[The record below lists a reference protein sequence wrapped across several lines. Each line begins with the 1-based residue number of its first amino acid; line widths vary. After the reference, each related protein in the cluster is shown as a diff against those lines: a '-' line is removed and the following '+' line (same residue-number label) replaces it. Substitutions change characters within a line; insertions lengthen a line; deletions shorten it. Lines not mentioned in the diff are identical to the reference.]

1 MDTEVAIVGGGLAGL
16 RCAQVLS
23 SRGVGVRIYEASD
36 RVGGRVASDRVD
48 GFTIDRGFQLLNT
61 AYPALRRS
69 VDLSAL
75 DLCAF
80 DRGVRLEQVDNRRL
94 LLDPRQGLLSGP
106 RTLRNLPGTFREQL
120 HLGRALAK
128 LAFGAS
134 PHLPN
139 PELPTAQ
146 WFAESG
152 FSGPLVDEVLQPFL
166 AGVTLDPSLSGS
178 STVTAL
184 ILRSL
189 LRGRAAVPAQGMGA
203 LPERMAKDLPPG
215 TVLLDCR
222 VETMS
227 RTSLSTTQGAVN
239 ATIVVL
245 AADGPRATQL
255 VPQLGSSEM
264 NAVTTW
270 WHALPESPASKVVC
284 LDLERS
290 PITNTVAM
298 SAAAPYA
305 PRNRGLVAS
314 SAPGTR
320 ADSATDAA
328 VRKAVARCWDVTERE
343 VELIATSVIPHALPR
358 MPVPLNLTPPL
369 DISGIFIAG
378 DHRATASIQGALAS
392 GERAA
397 RGVLKRLGRTKKA

>member
-1 MDTEVAIVGGGLAGL
+1 MDTEVAIIGAGLAGL

-23 SRGVGVRIYEASD
+23 SRGVAVRIYEASD
-36 RVGGRVASDRVD
+36 RVGGRVASDVVD

-69 VDLSAL
+69 VDLSGL
-75 DLCAF
+75 DLRAF
-80 DRGVRLEQVDNRRL
+80 DRGVRLEQVNNRRL
-94 LLDPRQGLLSGP
+94 LLDPRQNLFSGP
-106 RTLRNLPGTFREQL
+106 RTLRNLPGTFQQQL
-120 HLGRALAK
+120 QLGRTLAK

-134 PHLPN
+134 PHLPE

-146 WFAESG
+146 WFANSR

-203 LPERMAKDLPPG
+203 LPGRMAMDLPPG
-215 TVLLDCR
+215 TVLTQCR
-222 VETMS
+222 VAAITP
-227 RTSLSTTQGAVN
+227 TGLSTSHGDVRAAV
-239 ATIVVL
+239 VVL
-245 AADGPRATQL
+245 ATDWPMAQEL
-255 VPQLGSSEM
+255 LPQLGSSEM

-270 WHALPESPASKVVC
+270 WHALPESPDSKVVC
-284 LDLERS
+284 LDLEPS

-305 PRNRGLVAS
+305 PKSQGLIAS

-328 VRKAVARCWDVTERE
+328 VREAVARCWDVAERE
-343 VELIATSVIPHALPR
+343 VELIATSVIAHALPR
-358 MPVPLNLTPPL
+358 MSVPLNLTPPL
-369 DISGIFIAG
+369 EVAGIVVAG

-392 GERAA
+392 GERSAK
-397 RGVLKRLGRTKKA
+397 GILKKLGRTKKP